1 MKILLVVIALF
12 GGISSFFLYCCMR
25 VASKED
31 ALLEKMVE
39 ERGKKNNGSA

>member
-12 GGISSFFLYCCMR
+12 GGICSFFLYCCMR

-31 ALLEKMVE
+31 AWLEKMEE
-39 ERGKKNNGSA
+39 ERGTENNGSA